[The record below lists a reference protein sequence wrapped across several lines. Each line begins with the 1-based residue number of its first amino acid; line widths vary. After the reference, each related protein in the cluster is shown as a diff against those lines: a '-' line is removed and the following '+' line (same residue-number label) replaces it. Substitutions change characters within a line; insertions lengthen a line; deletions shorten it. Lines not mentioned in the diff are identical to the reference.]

1 LRLVVLGGEKVL
13 KKDWEI
19 YYQLFSDKCILVNAF
34 GSTESSFN
42 LLFLLD
48 KNTKV
53 NSVSV
58 PIGYPLKDTEVT
70 LVDPQGN
77 PTDIVGEIAIKS
89 PYIALGYW
97 RKPELT
103 KTFFMNNQQGNNKRI
118 YLTGDWAR
126 RKADGTLVFLDRK
139 DFLVKIRGFR
149 IELGE
154 VEAILN
160 QHPAIKQT
168 VVIVREDTP
177 NKLYLAAY
185 IIAHTRQPPNLGEL
199 RIYLQ
204 QKLPSYMIPNHFV
217 FLDVFPK
224 TPNNKIDR
232 KSLPSPEQ
240 IIPEK
245 PENFVAA
252 CGCLEGEITKIW
264 QEVLEG
270 KSLGTRDNFFELG
283 GHSLLAVKLLAKLEK
298 KLHRNYS
305 LTTLFQSPTVEQ
317 MTLAIAQQEKS
328 NPDPTIIPIQP
339 YGSRPI
345 LFCIHILGRGLEFYR
360 PLAKHL
366 GLEYP
371 LYGLNCQ
378 LMKPHNAKLN
388 RVETLAAYY
397 INSMRQLQP
406 EGPYYLIGF
415 SFGGKVAFEMAQQ
428 LVRQNLDVG
437 FLGLV
442 DSFPFPPARHS
453 FLRRMAGH
461 YKNTVE
467 SNGTYLVEK
476 LREKIKGSY
485 LNIKGIYRKILA
497 KFFPSSTLALDPD
510 LEDFMLQQENR
521 LSQQQNRQA
530 SEKYILKPYPGRV
543 TLFVAEDSFNGVF
556 EVASDLGWSSLVQDG
571 LDVYPVP
578 GNHVSMLEDPNVEI
592 LAKNIQALFPQ
603 SGENNLP

>member
-1 LRLVVLGGEKVL
+1 
-13 KKDWEI
+13 
-19 YYQLFSDKCILVNAF
+19 
-34 GSTESSFN
+34 
-42 LLFLLD
+42 
-48 KNTKV
+48 
-53 NSVSV
+53 
-58 PIGYPLKDTEVT
+58 
-70 LVDPQGN
+70 
-77 PTDIVGEIAIKS
+77 
-89 PYIALGYW
+89 
-97 RKPELT
+97 
-103 KTFFMNNQQGNNKRI
+103 
-118 YLTGDWAR
+118 
-126 RKADGTLVFLDRK
+126 
-139 DFLVKIRGFR
+139 
-149 IELGE
+149 
-154 VEAILN
+154 
-160 QHPAIKQT
+160 
-168 VVIVREDTP
+168 
-177 NKLYLAAY
+177 
-185 IIAHTRQPPNLGEL
+185 
-199 RIYLQ
+199 
-204 QKLPSYMIPNHFV
+204 
-217 FLDVFPK
+217 
-224 TPNNKIDR
+224 
-232 KSLPSPEQ
+232 
-240 IIPEK
+240 
-245 PENFVAA
+245 
-252 CGCLEGEITKIW
+252 
-264 QEVLEG
+264 
-270 KSLGTRDNFFELG
+270 
-283 GHSLLAVKLLAKLEK
+283 
-298 KLHRNYS
+298 
-305 LTTLFQSPTVEQ
+305 